1 MIQLSIIVPVYN
13 VEKYIRA
20 CLESV
25 FKQGLNDDCF
35 EVIIVNDGTQD
46 NSMEMI
52 TDIVNQH
59 NNITI
64 INQENQGLSVA
75 RNYGIAAAK
84 GEYILMPDSDDLLV
98 ENSLKLI
105 VHKALESKADMVIA
119 DFLRMNDE
127 EIDKLNFIHL
137 IQPSFETY
145 EKTGKDYF
153 LEDMLPTECYVWR
166 ILFRRD
172 FLIENNIFFYPGI
185 CFQDVPFTQECY
197 LKAKKC
203 IRVPK
208 LLNIYRKGHNTSAS
222 SPYSFTAKKAR
233 DLCIAIKKVW
243 ELKQLNG
250 LSPALVKKIEENVY
264 SSYSNFCF
272 RILHFLNNRE
282 EAIQALKFLNQQA
295 PDLRFKYGFSQ
306 RIGDFLRRKLPR
318 IYLVCL
324 SFKWSIQH

>member
-1 MIQLSIIVPVYN
+1 MDLSIIVPVYN
-13 VEKYIRA
+13 VEKYIRT

-35 EVIIVNDGTQD
+35 EVIIVNDGSTD
-46 NSMEMI
+46 NSMGMI
-52 TDIVNQH
+52 TDIINRH

-75 RNYGIAAAK
+75 RNNGIAAAK

-127 EIDKLNFIHL
+127 EIDKLNFINL

-153 LEDMLPTECYVWR
+153 IEDMLPTECYVWR

-172 FLIENNIFFYPGI
+172 FLIENNISFYPGI
-185 CFQDVPFTQECY
+185 RFQDIPFTQECY

-208 LLNIYRKGHNTSAS
+208 LLNIYRKGHNTAAS

-243 ELKQLNG
+243 ELQQLDS
-250 LSPALVKKIEENVY
+250 LSPLLVNKIKENVY
-264 SSYSNFCF
+264 SSYLNFCF
-272 RILHFLNNRE
+272 RILNFLNNRE
-282 EAIQALKFLNQQA
+282 EAIQALKFLNQQV
-295 PDLRFKYGFSQ
+295 PDLRFTHGIAQ
-306 RIGDFLRRKLPR
+306 ITADFLRRKMPR
-318 IYLVCL
+318 IYLIL
-324 SFKWSIQH
+324 ISFKWSRHH

>member
-35 EVIIVNDGTQD
+35 EVIIVNDGSTD
-46 NSMEMI
+46 NSMGMI
-52 TDIVNQH
+52 TDIINRH

-75 RNYGIAAAK
+75 RNNGIAAAK

-172 FLIENNIFFYPGI
+172 FLIENNISFYPGI

-222 SPYSFTAKKAR
+222 SPYSFTTKKAR

-250 LSPALVKKIEENVY
+250 LSPALVKKIKENVY

-295 PDLRFKYGFSQ
+295 PDLRFKDGFSQ

>member
-98 ENSLKLI
+98 GNSLKLI
-105 VHKALESKADMVIA
+105 VKKALESKADMVIA

-127 EIDKLNFIHL
+127 EIDNLNFNHL
-137 IQPSFETY
+137 IQPSFKMY

-153 LEDMLPTECYVWR
+153 IEDMLPTECYVWR

-197 LKAKKC
+197 LKAHKC

-208 LLNIYRKGHNTSAS
+208 LLNIYRKGHNTAAS

-295 PDLRFKYGFSQ
+295 PDLRFKDGFSQ